1 MSAVTWGARA
11 SELRAPAACALASL
25 SEWKNTVR
33 ICFRVYSLEEY
44 YET

>member
-11 SELRAPAACALASL
+11 SALPAAAARALASL
-25 SEWKNTVR
+25 SEWKNTIK